1 MIRSIRKRNKNHDY
15 SMLSTDDR
23 LFLPTDLS
31 LMMQYLYKRNYQN
44 ELKSGIILN
53 KIPDIKTQ
61 SSTEIGN
68 QIEDDYNRFIK
79 LLSFNEDYPFER
91 RMRKI
96 YHISKIESKFR
107 RD

>member
-1 MIRSIRKRNKNHDY
+1 
-15 SMLSTDDR
+15 
-23 LFLPTDLS
+23 
-31 LMMQYLYKRNYQN
+31 MQYLYKRNYQN

-79 LLSFNEDYPFER
+79 LLSFNEDHWFEQQ
-91 RMRKI
+91 MRKV